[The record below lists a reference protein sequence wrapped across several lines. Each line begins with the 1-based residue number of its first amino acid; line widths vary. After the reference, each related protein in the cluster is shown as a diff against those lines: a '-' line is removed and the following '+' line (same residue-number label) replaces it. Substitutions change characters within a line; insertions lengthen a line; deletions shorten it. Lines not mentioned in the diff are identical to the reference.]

1 MLEPADLL
9 VLDEPTNDL
18 DIPTLEVLE
27 ESLLEFPGAVVL
39 VTHDRFLFERV
50 TTTVLALDGVG
61 GATPFADYLQ
71 WKAARRERVRAD
83 TKPAAPRPAP
93 ARPATK
99 RLSYLEQ
106 REWEGMEAAI
116 LAAEA
121 ARDAHESATHD
132 PAVATDAAVLAER
145 YRALEDATAAV
156 DRLYARWAELDAKRG
171 A

>member
-1 MLEPADLL
+1 MLVPADLL

-27 ESLLEFPGAVVL
+27 ETLLEFPGAVVL
-39 VTHDRFLFERV
+39 VTHDRYLFERV
-50 TTTVLALDGVG
+50 STTVLALDGTGRV
-61 GATPFADYLQ
+61 TPFADYTK
-71 WKAARRERVRAD
+71 WEETRPEP
-83 TKPAAPRPAP
+83 KPAARPAP
-93 ARPATK
+93 ARPAAK

-121 ARDAHESATHD
+121 ARDACETATHD
-132 PAVATDAAVLAER
+132 PAVATDAAAVAER
-145 YRALEDATAAV
+145 YRALEDATTAV